1 MSAELDDA
9 GVPLGG
15 SGGGGGPSNEGK
27 GGGGG
32 GAEVED
38 GCGDRGV

>member
-1 MSAELDDA
+1 MSAELDEA
-9 GVPLGG
+9 LVPLGG

>member
-1 MSAELDDA
+1 MSAELDEA